1 MSAQLKVIDGIC
13 LGDKELNRAAILKY
27 EEFAKTQP
35 QIEIPVIHRIHGGMY
50 MREITIPKDCI
61 LTGQIYKFNHFDV
74 MIKGDIT
81 VSTDGGER
89 KRLTGYNVFN
99 GMNGKKRAG
108 YAHEDTTWL
117 TVHPFEGI
125 DGEEIQKRITAETF
139 EELIE
144 FQIDAS
150 ILDFNLMLQHIGVSH
165 KDMISISEFEG
176 DLMEMPKDV
185 DGIIVMPSKIG
196 GKGVFATKFIGLGT
210 EICPARIGGK
220 RTPAGR
226 YTNHGFQEN
235 AEMKLCGG
243 NAFIIAKADIHAGEE
258 ITVNYRDVI
267 NTRNLGGD
275 LCQE

>member
-1 MSAQLKVIDGIC
+1 MNAQLKVIDGIC
-13 LGDKELNRAAILKY
+13 LGSKELNRSSILKY
-27 EEFAKTQP
+27 EEFAKAQP

-117 TVHPFEGI
+117 TVHPFDGI
-125 DGEEIQKRITAETF
+125 NGEEIQKRITAQTF
-139 EELIE
+139 EELRE
-144 FQIDAS
+144 FQNNAS
-150 ILDFNLMLQHIGVSH
+150 SMDFHLMLKSIGFTH
-165 KDMISISEFEG
+165 DQMIAVSEFDG
-176 DLMEMPKDV
+176 DLIKMPDYV
-185 DGIIVMPSKIG
+185 DNVCVMPSKIEG
-196 GKGVFATKFIGLGT
+196 NGLFATKFIESGS
-210 EICPARIGGK
+210 EICPARINDK

-235 AEMKLCGG
+235 AEIKLSNG
-243 NAFIIAKADIHAGEE
+243 NAFIVAKTDIHNGEE
-258 ITVNYRDVI
+258 ITLNYRDVI

>member
-1 MSAQLKVIDGIC
+1 MSAQLKVIDDIC
-13 LGDKELNRAAILKY
+13 AGSKTLNRASILKY
-27 EEFAKTQP
+27 EEFARTQP
-35 QIEIPVIHRIHGGMY
+35 QIEIPVTHRIHGGMY
-50 MREITIPKDCI
+50 MREIIIPKDCL

-74 MIKGDIT
+74 MISGDIT

-117 TVHPFEGI
+117 TVHPFEGV

-139 EELIE
+139 EELRE
-144 FQIDAS
+144 FQVNANV
-150 ILDFNLMLQHIGVSH
+150 LDFNLMLEHIGVSH
-165 KDMISISEFEG
+165 KDMIAISEFDG
-176 DLMEMPKDV
+176 DMMDMPNDV
-185 DGIIVMPSKIG
+185 DNVEVKSSEISGNG
-196 GKGVFATKFIGLGT
+196 LFATKNISLGS
-210 EICPARIGGK
+210 EICPTRIDGK

-235 AEMKLCGG
+235 AEMKLHNGD
-243 NAFIIAKADIHAGEE
+243 ALLVAKADIHAGEE
-258 ITVNYRDVI
+258 ITINYRDVI
-267 NTRNLGGD
+267 NTRAIGGD

>member
-1 MSAQLKVIDGIC
+1 MNAQLKVIDGIC
-13 LGDKELNRAAILKY
+13 LGSKELNRSSILKY

-35 QIEIPVIHRIHGGMY
+35 QIKIPVIHRIHGGMY
-50 MREITIPKDCI
+50 MRQITIPKDCF

-117 TVHPFEGI
+117 TVHPFDGV
-125 DGEEIQKRITAETF
+125 DGEEIQERITAETF
-139 EELIE
+139 EELKE
-144 FQIDAS
+144 FQNNASNID
-150 ILDFNLMLQHIGVSH
+150 FYLMLKSIGFSH
-165 KDMISISEFEG
+165 DEMIAVSEFDG
-176 DLMEMPKDV
+176 DLMEMPDHV
-185 DGIIVMPSKIG
+185 ENVCVMPSKIG
-196 GKGVFATKFIGLGT
+196 GKGLFATIFIESGLA
-210 EICPARIGGK
+210 ICPARINGK

-235 AEMKLCGG
+235 AEMKLSDG
-243 NAFIIAKADIHAGEE
+243 NAFIVAKTDIYAGEE
-258 ITVNYRDVI
+258 ITINYRDVI
-267 NTRNLGGD
+267 NTRKLGGD

>member
-1 MSAQLKVIDGIC
+1 MNAQLKVIDGIC
-13 LGDKELNRAAILKY
+13 LGSKELNRSSILKY
-27 EEFAKTQP
+27 EEFAKAQP

-117 TVHPFEGI
+117 TVHPFDGI
-125 DGEEIQKRITAETF
+125 NGEEIQKRITAQTF
-139 EELIE
+139 EELRE
-144 FQIDAS
+144 FQNNAS
-150 ILDFNLMLQHIGVSH
+150 SMDFHLMLKSIGFTH
-165 KDMISISEFEG
+165 DQMIAVSEFDG
-176 DLMEMPKDV
+176 DLIKMPDYV
-185 DGIIVMPSKIG
+185 DNVCVMPSKIEG
-196 GKGVFATKFIGLGT
+196 NGLFATKFIESGS
-210 EICPARIGGK
+210 EICPARINDK

-235 AEMKLCGG
+235 SEIKLSDG
-243 NAFIIAKADIHAGEE
+243 NAFIVAKTDIHNGEE
-258 ITVNYRDVI
+258 ITLNYRDVI